1 MIKSAKIKKE
11 PSFQYIYQKANSL
24 IRILILLERT
34 ITEQFWLLLP
44 VAAAII
50 IFSKIKRNNP
60 LILKAIILSHFS
72 KSQFKQIE
80 NNKSDQ
86 NFILLYW
93 TSIFFH
99 GVYLHTSFFMEKE
112 SYFLI
117 YIIVAGLIL
126 LKNIVLNFSSW
137 LFEQKELFK
146 RYVTSHQTIV
156 IIQGI
161 IILPMSILNIIYQD
175 TLFMVN
181 KVVIALI
188 LLLLIYKISF
198 YVFEGRA
205 QKFSYFHLF
214 SYICTLEIL
223 PWVAIIAFIL

>member
-60 LILKAIILSHFS
+60 LILKATILSHFS

-80 NNKSDQ
+80 NNKTDQ

-99 GVYLHTSFFMEKE
+99 GVYLDTSFFMEKE
-112 SYFLI
+112 SSFLI
-117 YIIVAGLIL
+117 
-126 LKNIVLNFSSW
+126 SSIPS
-137 LFEQKELFK
+137 L
-146 RYVTSHQTIV
+146 
-156 IIQGI
+156 
-161 IILPMSILNIIYQD
+161 
-175 TLFMVN
+175 TLSRMYFYCS
-181 KVVIALI
+181 K
-188 LLLLIYKISF
+188 SF
-198 YVFEGRA
+198 PY
-205 QKFSYFHLF
+205 S
-214 SYICTLEIL
+214 
-223 PWVAIIAFIL
+223 